1 MEPEGRRGSSRP
13 RSVPTITNVRDDIE
27 PACRA
32 SEHAPTLI
40 PNDETVKA
48 IEAARRGELITV
60 DGVDGLMAYLNE
72 DD

>member
-1 MEPEGRRGSSRP
+1 MD
-13 RSVPTITNVRDDIE
+13 VRDDIE
-27 PACRA
+27 PACPA

-48 IEAARRGELITV
+48 IEAARRGELIAV